1 MPVASSHGLCTLCGF
16 CQVSSGKGWVGVRL
30 VGMRSGGRHFVGGNE
45 VGFELRSLIWM
56 PTWKSHLHYPVQVSV
71 DEVVHCG
78 IA

>member
-1 MPVASSHGLCTLCGF
+1 M
-16 CQVSSGKGWVGVRL
+16 RL
-30 VGMRSGGRHFVGGNE
+30 VGMRSGGRNFVGGNE